1 MTHIFVSTIPQTFD
15 EQRSAECFKRV
26 FEGEKNQKYLENI
39 MKKSHAEAR
48 AQSLY
53 ALEVLAHGL
62 KSLKIDSS
70 SLTLAKTSSGKPYFE
85 GEMLYF
91 SLSHDADTVAAAISD
106 RDVGV
111 DIQSSKDAT
120 RENAIAKRFFAQDEC
135 EGIRSGNLDFLTAW
149 TRREAYA
156 KLTDT
161 PLASLTKKELPDSA
175 FFETLDWKTSKITVA
190 TLSSDEVKITL
201 LS

>member
-15 EQRSAECFKRV
+15 EQRSAECFKDI
-26 FEGEKNQKYLENI
+26 FLGEKNQKYLENI

-48 AQSLY
+48 TQSLY

-62 KSLKIDSS
+62 KALGTDTSN
-70 SLTLAKTSSGKPYFE
+70 LTLAKKSSGKPYFE
-85 GEMLYF
+85 GEMPYF
-91 SLSHDADTVAAAISD
+91 SISHDADTVAVAISD

-111 DIQSSKDAT
+111 DIQSSRDTA
-120 RENAIAKRFFAQDEC
+120 RENAIAERFFTQDEC
-135 EGIRSGNLDFLTAW
+135 EDIRSGNLDFLTAW
-149 TRREAYA
+149 TKREAYA
-156 KLTDT
+156 KLNDT

-175 FFETLDWKTSKITVA
+175 FFGTLDWKTSKITVA